1 LTATYPNAITN
12 DELVSK
18 VTGVLSTHGYTESNT
33 LLATSLC
40 CDEVNRVLEKD
51 LGKVY
56 GDNFSMGGLA
66 GFPFCGTVSF
76 GAMAHHIPDDGS
88 CLIVYGPH
96 VGFDETG
103 AVGKLT
109 RRGLHHSGSC
119 CGSACAAL
127 AYVQKISQGLADEAP
142 LPTEDPIEMQQWL
155 VGKLLLNHATRLE
168 QTENPLAELPM
179 ALFDEQSKLIHDI
192 VKKGCNH
199 VANGT
204 IALLGGVQINTPS
217 GTSDFFLPLKFELF
231 NNQGELMK
239 DLLWE

>member
-1 LTATYPNAITN
+1 M
-12 DELVSK
+12 
-18 VTGVLSTHGYTESNT
+18 TGALSENGYTETNT

-51 LGKVY
+51 FGKVY

-76 GAMAHHIPDDGS
+76 GAMAHHIPSHGS
-88 CLIVYGPH
+88 CFLVYGPH
-96 VGFDETG
+96 VGVDQSG

-127 AYVQKISQGLADEAP
+127 AYVQKVNQGLAEEAP
-142 LPTEDPIEMQQWL
+142 LPSEDPIELQQWL
-155 VGKLLLNHATRLE
+155 VGKLLLNHADRLE
-168 QTENPLAELPM
+168 QSENPLAELPM
-179 ALFDEQSKLIHDI
+179 ALFEEQQKLMYQILKRGCSEVHD
-192 VKKGCNH
+192 
-199 VANGT
+199 GT
-204 IALLGGVQINTPS
+204 IALLGGVQINTPE
-217 GTSDFFLPLKFELF
+217 GTSDYFLPLKFELF
-231 NNQGELMK
+231 SNQGELIK